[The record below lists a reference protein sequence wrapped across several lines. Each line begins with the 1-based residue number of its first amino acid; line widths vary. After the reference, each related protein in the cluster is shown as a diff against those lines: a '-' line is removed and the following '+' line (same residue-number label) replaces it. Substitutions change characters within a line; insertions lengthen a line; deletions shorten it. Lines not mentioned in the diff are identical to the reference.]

1 MTIRYENNKLVNL
14 MSHKIVKTR
23 NNKKD
28 DTPDNWKICCS
39 TCHHIFDDGEDRHEW
54 RMFLPHTLDRRI
66 GQKEYV
72 KYRNG
77 SFKTTNCHECFV
89 KTMVIWQRTVTEA
102 IEEMPQYM
110 RNLA

>member
-14 MSHKIVKTR
+14 MSHKIIKTR

-39 TCHHIFDDGEDRHEW
+39 SCHHIFDDGEDRHEW
-54 RMFLPHTLDRRI
+54 RMHLPYGKD
-66 GQKEYV
+66 GV

-77 SFKTTNCHECFV
+77 SFKSVDCHECFSNN
-89 KTMVIWQRTVTEA
+89 MIIWQRTVTEA
-102 IEEMPQYM
+102 IEEMPQCM
-110 RNLA
+110 RELA

>member
-14 MSHKIVKTR
+14 MSHKIIKTHLR
-23 NNKKD
+23 TKD
-28 DTPDNWKICCS
+28 DAWSVCCS
-39 TCHHIFDDGEDRHEW
+39 TCKHKLDDGEDRHEW
-54 RMFLPHTLDRRI
+54 RMYLPYGKD
-66 GQKEYV
+66 EV

-102 IEEMPQYM
+102 IEEMPQSM
-110 RNLA
+110 RELA